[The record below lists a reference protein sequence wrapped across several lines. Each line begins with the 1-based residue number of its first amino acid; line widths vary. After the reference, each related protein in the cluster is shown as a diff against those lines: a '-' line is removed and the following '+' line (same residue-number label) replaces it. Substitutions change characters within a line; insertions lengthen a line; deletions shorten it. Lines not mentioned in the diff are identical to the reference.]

1 MTTKPTLTLSALE
14 KIDGAA
20 DPEPFTLGLKSK
32 IVTFPDPFALSIEE
46 SERLMADLE
55 GTTSIKATLNRW
67 LSEEDAELIIKNLSV
82 RKTRVLLAQV
92 RKHYASFLGDEGEDS
107 ASATA

>member
-1 MTTKPTLTLSALE
+1 MTTKPTLTLAALE

-32 IVTFPDPFALSIEE
+32 IVVFPDPFALSVEE
-46 SERLMADLE
+46 SESLMADLE
-55 GTTSIKATLNRW
+55 GTTSMTATLHRW
-67 LSEEDAELIIKNLSV
+67 LGEEDAELIIKSLSV
-82 RKTRVLLAQV
+82 RKVRVLLAEV
-92 RKHYASFLGDEGEDS
+92 RKHYEQFLGDEGEGN